1 MENPHENARCQSLRM
16 LVGERAAVA
25 LVAMLRF
32 TADVRAEEADAKMF
46 LFNEWQQ

>member
-1 MENPHENARCQSLRM
+1 MRM
-16 LVGERAAVA
+16 PGASPCECLSGERAAVA